1 MCDKME
7 QRILFFDIDGTI
19 VNGFNGG
26 RKTISDPLR
35 EAFKQLKQNGHLCF
49 IATGRPFAYLN
60 DDIMSIGF
68 DGFVLCN
75 GAMVIKDN
83 EILLEYPISNN
94 VVKELVEIMDQNKNA
109 YFLNYKTEV
118 YFSKNRSEQNEL
130 FGNEVIKNGTIY
142 RDFDIKDIKVT
153 KIEINDLEEKTTAIL
168 KNMEKDG
175 FEIVW
180 YPKINYAEVTMPNA
194 TKGKTI
200 KKVLEV
206 LNIPVENSLAFGDGD
221 NDIEMLKVVG
231 RGVAMGNATEA
242 AKAAADFVTESYD
255 EEGIVRELQR
265 LGLVKNII

>member
-1 MCDKME
+1 ME
-7 QRILFFDIDGTI
+7 QHILFFDIDGTI

-26 RKTISDPLR
+26 RKTISNPLR
-35 EAFKQLKQNGHLCF
+35 EAFRQLKKNGHLCF

-68 DGFVLCN
+68 DGYVLCN
-75 GAMVIKDN
+75 GAMVIKDG
-83 EILLEYPISNN
+83 EILLENPIDKK
-94 VVKELVEIMDQNKNA
+94 VVKELVEIMNHNKNA

-130 FGNEVIKNGTIY
+130 FGNEIIKNGTIY
-142 RDFDIKDIKVT
+142 REYDLNEIKVT

-168 KNMEKDG
+168 KEMEKEG
-175 FEIVW
+175 YELVW
-180 YPKINYAEVTMPNA
+180 YPQINYAEVTMPNA

-200 KKVLEV
+200 QKVLDV
-206 LNIPVENSLAFGDGD
+206 LNIPVENSIAFGDGD

-242 AKAAADFVTESYD
+242 AKKASDFVTETYD
-255 EEGIVRELQR
+255 DEGIVRELQR